1 MFLYNTF
8 ATTLQQYG
16 YKVIPDGMQY
26 NCIKNDLYITISRIR
41 IIVRKYE
48 DRKNIGRRYRF
59 IFDEGYRI
67 FRNDLLITP
76 RYAEDLFCGLN
87 KFDQL
92 PMRMNMLDI
101 KLKLLLL

>member
-16 YKVIPDGMQY
+16 YKFISNGMQD
-26 NCIKNDLYITISRIR
+26 CIKNDMYITISRKSIV
-41 IIVRKYE
+41 VRKYE
-48 DRKNIGRRYRF
+48 GGKYVGRGYRF
-59 IFDEGYRI
+59 IFDGEDRI

-101 KLKLLLL
+101 KNMLEKM